1 AHVHT
6 LQQHPDWSA
15 LAAALTRAIARG
27 WTLPHLLGPATDTT
41 EHLDLDELLWR
52 AAITLDPQ
60 PDDSEAPEH
69 PDQLPPDDLDQLDP
83 HTDVIG
89 ITELTHPDDPPP
101 PFTDDEPAPDEH
113 DPSEHQ
119 PDAEDVDLAAAWS
132 TAMLRR
138 QLREPLQLTEREIER
153 QLARAWEI
161 DSSPIPERRLL
172 QLNAAALEFY
182 RGCYPGSWA
191 RAHLIDRFGDDLTS
205 HAGIRPGY
213 APDTWTALV
222 THLTRRG
229 ATDEE
234 LLTAGLATRAS
245 TGRLID
251 RFRDRVLFPITREE
265 KILGFVGRRHPD
277 ATDTD
282 RRGPKYLNTG
292 DTLLYRKGDQLY
304 VAGDTSALK
313 SGLATPVLVE
323 GPMDAIAV
331 TLASPGRYLGVAALG
346 TSLTTDQARQLAT
359 WPATP
364 IIATDNDPA
373 GQRAAERD
381 FWLLT
386 PYNLDPLAVTLSPG
400 HDPASIYASIG
411 PEMLVQALDKAAQ
424 LGDQLLRARQDDEA
438 HRLEVLSSVI
448 AARPAETWGNALLSA
463 ATRHKVDH
471 DALARVFIKTVTGW
485 SDGDD
490 VSQSKLSCGTTSP
503 RHEQQRGMRIENH
516 SMSRSSPPG
525 SWLPH

>member
-1 AHVHT
+1 M
-6 LQQHPDWSA
+6 P
-15 LAAALTRAIARG
+15 ARR
-27 WTLPHLLGPATDTT
+27 LPRRHRPGPATDTT

-113 DPSEHQ
+113 DPSEQQ

-138 QLREPLQLTEREIER
+138 HLREPLQLTEREIER

-191 RAHLIDRFGDDLTS
+191 RAHLLDRFGDDLTS

-213 APDTWTALV
+213 APDAWTALV

-229 ATDEE
+229 ATEEE

-251 RFRDRVLFPITREE
+251 RFRDRVLFPITSEE

-277 ATDTD
+277 ATDAD

-304 VAGDTSALK
+304 TAGSAHRLNA
-313 SGLATPVLVE
+313 GLAAPVLVE
-323 GPMDAIAV
+323 GPMDAIAI
-331 TLASPGRYLGVAALG
+331 TLAGQGRYLGVAALG

-373 GQRAAERD
+373 GQLAAERD

-386 PYNLDPLAVTLSPG
+386 PHKLDPLAITLPPG
-400 HDPASIYASIG
+400 YDPASLYATLGSRQLTHALNQAVPIG
-411 PEMLVQALDKAAQ
+411 
-424 LGDQLLRARQDDEA
+424 GQLL
-438 HRLEVLSSVI
+438 HRVLTNQQTPDINKILNLI
-448 AARPAETWGNALLSA
+448 AARPEA
-463 ATRHKVDH
+463 AWA
-471 DALARVFIKTVTGW
+471 DALDSATPYLPEAPQSLVARLLTATHAWTTDSMANAHRQLEAPRTPPSPASRRPSRAIEVTTIQPLNRDAPQPPSG
-485 SDGDD
+485 SVID
-490 VSQSKLSCGTTSP
+490 VTQ
-503 RHEQQRGMRIENH
+503 
-516 SMSRSSPPG
+516 
-525 SWLPH
+525 